1 MNWYPVPVHG
11 IYEELYP
18 NRSSSSSK
26 ESKEEVPS
34 NKKFTLNTTVLRTKE
49 DKPYGKVYTTVL
61 PVYISTKENPENE
74 VLIYALLDTQSDTTF
89 ISEDTI
95 KELKPNMLKPEDL
108 QLTTMCSTKK
118 ITCNRYN
125 GMRVRGLNSSTY
137 VTLPVMYGRKEIPGD
152 YTQIGTT
159 ETAKQY
165 NHLRDI
171 QDKLHQLQNCTFG
184 LLIGCN
190 CTTALAPINTI
201 TSAMP
206 YAQESVLGWC
216 IVGNAVPSDKYTG
229 RTLKTLVQHDS
240 SIQKPHILKKNH
252 FAQLA
257 KILESVFYRI

>member
-1 MNWYPVPVHG
+1 MFYFV
-11 IYEELYP
+11 YY
-18 NRSSSSSK
+18 SS
-26 ESKEEVPS
+26 
-34 NKKFTLNTTVLRTKE
+34 
-49 DKPYGKVYTTVL
+49 TVL
-61 PVYISTKENPENE
+61 PDGLSELSIKSVWKSLGFI
-74 VLIYALLDTQSDTTF
+74 ITQSLPP
-89 ISEDTI
+89 
-95 KELKPNMLKPEDL
+95 ELL
-108 QLTTMCSTKK
+108 
-118 ITCNRYN
+118 
-125 GMRVRGLNSSTY
+125 
-137 VTLPVMYGRKEIPGD
+137 TLPVMYGRKEIPGD

-190 CTTALAPINTI
+190 CATALAPINTI

-257 KILESVFYRI
+257 KIL